1 MLQKKSVKLTRK
13 VYLAKMIKS
22 QTKDRK
28 SGNKNKARVE
38 TEYPLRG
45 RLEAYGFR
53 ASFPKKNNL
62 VLMSTLEAEV
72 ELSDYSGT
80 YISTVP

>member
-1 MLQKKSVKLTRK
+1 VKLTRK
-13 VYLAKMIKS
+13 VYLAKKIKS

-28 SGNKNKARVE
+28 LGNKNKARVE
-38 TEYPLRG
+38 TEYPFWG

-53 ASFPKKNNL
+53 ASFPKKSNL
-62 VLMSTLEAEV
+62 VLTSTLEAEV